1 MSRVR
6 PDLDDPLEISPATA
20 RKNTLFALALVALAL
35 VIFAATIA
43 IAFIYLAVA
52 D

>member
-20 RKNTLFALALVALAL
+20 RKNTLFALARVAFALA
-35 VIFAATIA
+35 IFAAMLW